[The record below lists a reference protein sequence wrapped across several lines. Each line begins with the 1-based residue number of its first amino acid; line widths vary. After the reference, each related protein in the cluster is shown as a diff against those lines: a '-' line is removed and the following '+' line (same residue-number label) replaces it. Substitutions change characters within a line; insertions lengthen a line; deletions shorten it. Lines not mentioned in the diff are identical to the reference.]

1 MTKGRTRRTAK
12 IALRAVY
19 SEASRSAHSRF
30 KKTGTQDGLAAKHQ
44 RAVNIR
50 ATLEQL
56 GPLYIKV
63 GQILAT
69 RPDFVPQYVRD
80 ELEVLNDEATV
91 TPFAGFE
98 KILEDELGSDW
109 KQRFQS
115 IQTDEPLGAASLAQ
129 VYKGVMA
136 DGTPCAVKVQRPGAR
151 EAVSGDMEVLR
162 KVARL
167 ISKSAPHFSEVVDV
181 QAILEVLFT
190 MMKNELDF
198 KLEARNMKKA
208 RKAAR
213 RFKHISVPKVIL
225 ATPRVLIQSFAEG
238 VPINKVKPD
247 SLPKK
252 KRKKLA
258 YELISFM
265 FRSYFV
271 ERFFHADPHPGNVIV
286 NDRGKAY
293 MIDWGMVGRIDRGT
307 SAALLGALL
316 AFSRNDG
323 AGLARQWINLG
334 SLTPWSNSAA
344 FTNDVARVL
353 PNWHDATL
361 EELNFGVAFMSVV
374 KYSTARGIQVTPTA
388 TIAGKSVANIE
399 GCVRCIYP
407 KLKLGNALKGVMEG
421 VLLDLWR
428 EAAAPDQIAQWSTDV
443 LAMMS
448 AVPGQLQALLDETSG
463 GKFTIQAR
471 TNLGDPVKSGSRQRV
486 SMGTKLSTTVAA
498 HLAVTAARLKRN
510 ARQGRTGP

>member
-1 MTKGRTRRTAK
+1 MAKGRTRRTAK
-12 IALRAVY
+12 IALRALY
-19 SEASRSAHSRF
+19 SEVSHTTHSRF
-30 KKTGTQDGLAAKHQ
+30 QKAGAQDESSAKRQ

-50 ATLEQL
+50 TTLEEL

-80 ELEVLNDEATV
+80 ELELLNDEATV

-98 KILEDELGSDW
+98 AVLQDELGPDW
-109 KQRFQS
+109 RQHFRS
-115 IQTDEPLGAASLAQ
+115 IQTHEPLGAASLAQ

-151 EAVSGDMEVLR
+151 EAVAGDMGVLR

-167 ISKSAPHFSEVVDV
+167 IAKSAPHFSEVVDV

-190 MMKNELDF
+190 IMKNELDF
-198 KLEARNMKKA
+198 TLEARNMKKA
-208 RKAAR
+208 RKIAKH
-213 RFKHISVPKVIL
+213 FKRIGVPKVIL
-225 ATPRVLIQSFAEG
+225 ATPRVLVQSFATG

-247 SLPKK
+247 SLTKK
-252 KRKKLA
+252 QRKKLA

-271 ERFFHADPHPGNVIV
+271 ERFFHADPHPGNIIV
-286 NDRGKAY
+286 NERGKAQ

-334 SLTPWSNSAA
+334 SLTPWSNSTA
-344 FTNDVARVL
+344 FTGDVARVL
-353 PNWHDATL
+353 PNWYDATL

-399 GCVRCIYP
+399 GCVRYIYP
-407 KLKLGNALKGVMEG
+407 KLKLANALRGVLEG
-421 VLLDLWR
+421 VLMDLWR

-443 LAMMS
+443 LAMMN
-448 AVPGQLQALLDETSG
+448 AVPGQLQSLLDDVSG
-463 GKFTIQAR
+463 RQFTVQAR
-471 TNLGDPVKSGSRQRV
+471 TNLGDPVTSGGKQRL
-486 SMGTKLSTTVAA
+486 STGTKLSTTVAA
-498 HLAVTAARLKRN
+498 PLAVAVGRMRRN
-510 ARQGRTGP
+510 G